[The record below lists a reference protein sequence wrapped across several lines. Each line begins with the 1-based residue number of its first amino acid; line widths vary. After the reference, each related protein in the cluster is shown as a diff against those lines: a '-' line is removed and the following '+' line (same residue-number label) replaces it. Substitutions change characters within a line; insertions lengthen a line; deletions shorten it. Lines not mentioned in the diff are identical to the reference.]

1 MAQLVRTVLYD
12 HHIRCGGKMVDFAGW
27 EMPLQYSSGI
37 IQEHLQTRRAAGL
50 FDVSHMG
57 RLVFR
62 GSDALR
68 FLQHSLTNDAA
79 ALELGRA
86 QYTLIPTASGGAVDD
101 AYLYRFAEDEYLLVV
116 NAANRAKDLQH
127 FGKLMEDFGDVQ
139 LLDRSADMAMIS
151 LQGPASAQIL
161 TDIADGHELAI
172 GPRRN
177 DLGTMAIAGTRVQAG
192 RTGYA
197 GEKVGFELFIP
208 PEKAGDIWD
217 LLVARGAAPVGLGAR
232 DTLRLEAGLPLYG
245 HELGNDLEGN
255 EIPIFAC
262 SLAKF
267 AVSFSPQKGNFAG
280 REALARQHEAFRRLA
295 IGDYSL
301 LASLPRRIMPLVLL
315 DKAVARRGSAVYNGQ
330 EPVGYVTSGTAIPVW
345 QSGRIELRAIA
356 LALIDSRLGSGQMVE
371 VEVRG
376 RRYRSQV
383 TSKA

>member
-62 GSDALR
+62 GGDALR

-86 QYTLIPTASGGAVDD
+86 QYTMIPAASGGAVDD

-151 LQGPASAQIL
+151 LQGPASAHIL

-208 PEKAGDIWD
+208 PE
-217 LLVARGAAPVGLGAR
+217 
-232 DTLRLEAGLPLYG
+232 
-245 HELGNDLEGN
+245 
-255 EIPIFAC
+255 
-262 SLAKF
+262 
-267 AVSFSPQKGNFAG
+267 
-280 REALARQHEAFRRLA
+280 
-295 IGDYSL
+295 
-301 LASLPRRIMPLVLL
+301 
-315 DKAVARRGSAVYNGQ
+315 
-330 EPVGYVTSGTAIPVW
+330 
-345 QSGRIELRAIA
+345 
-356 LALIDSRLGSGQMVE
+356 
-371 VEVRG
+371 
-376 RRYRSQV
+376 
-383 TSKA
+383 